1 MKKLFII
8 ACLEMSVFGC
18 SPIHK
23 CNSTDKGIN
32 TNNFGQI
39 YQQQVGEFPVIP
51 TNILENLDKMG
62 IDNSLILNDYEIEY
76 LRFIFKI
83 DADNFNLVGKKVGF
97 LRSKKDYFEQTR
109 ERFIQSAVGY
119 QFGQF
124 FHSQPAARHQTA
136 NNGFMAH
143 ANSPFFTGNR
153 DVFAAAQ

>member
-18 SPIHK
+18 SSIHK

-62 IDNSLILNDYEIEY
+62 IDNSSILNDCEIEY

-83 DADNFNLVGKKVGF
+83 DAGDFNLVGKKSVFKKQKRLFRTDTRTF
-97 LRSKKDYFEQTR
+97 LS
-109 ERFIQSAVGY
+109 
-119 QFGQF
+119 
-124 FHSQPAARHQTA
+124 
-136 NNGFMAH
+136 
-143 ANSPFFTGNR
+143 
-153 DVFAAAQ
+153 